1 MNIKTFL
8 FDDDRGVSPVI
19 GVILM
24 VAITVILAA
33 VIAAFVLGLGD
44 TNSTAPSVTFD
55 YDYTEDAVNDSSS
68 PPTQLDTVEVEVTSG
83 ETLDTS
89 LTQLQFGDN
98 TSISDIDADS
108 STSGSTDDYSQS
120 DIVSTDWE
128 TDSSASAGDS
138 IVVVLG
144 EDASAFELDIIFTSE
159 DGGSSSRIGG
169 TTGPDA

>member
-55 YDYTEDAVNDSSS
+55 YDYTVDNGDTADND
-68 PPTQLDTVEVEVTSG
+68 TIEVEVTSG

-89 LTQLQFGDN
+89 LVELQFQN
-98 TSISDIDADS
+98 SS
-108 STSGSTDDYSQS
+108 STDISSNLNTPLDANVASGNG
-120 DIVSTDWE
+120 IVSTDWSS
-128 TDSSASAGDS
+128 DDSASAGDS
-138 IVVVLG
+138 IIIELG
-144 EDASAFELDIIFTSE
+144 DNATGDAASDFELDIIFTAE